1 MMTRVNGVATA
12 PPFLT
17 MHSSFIML
25 VVSLSLSMLILLSA
39 DVYYLGIFKHYIE
52 EEAGEHV
59 LRDLNFQLGH
69 LLDVFG
75 LLYFVL
81 SVADKSALHHGD
93 YPDVL
98 FDIVDC

>member
-1 MMTRVNGVATA
+1 MYDGEVRQGWCFEGGVNG
-12 PPFLT
+12 
-17 MHSSFIML
+17 SSCLFH
-25 VVSLSLSMLILLSA
+25 